1 MKKLDLQSSYIYGP
15 INSRRLGVSLGI
27 NLSPTKYKLCSFDC
41 LYCQY
46 GFTDIKTLK
55 YSDSADVPTQKEVI
69 DELRA
74 VLKQAEQQS
83 FKFDYITFA
92 GNGEPTVHPEFC
104 GIAEEIITVRDEM
117 IPAAKIAVLSN
128 ASCIT
133 NQKVKKILSRL
144 DDAIIKLD
152 AGDENMFQK
161 INRPDPQVKFLDVLS
176 GLKSLDNVTLQTLF
190 VEGIAVNSSDE
201 HVDKLIDCYNLIQPR
216 MVQIYSLDR
225 APAEP
230 LLLKVSKERL
240 NEIRKR
246 ISAKL
251 PGLNVAVY

>member
-27 NLSPTKYKLCSFDC
+27 NLSPTRYKLCSFDC

-55 YSDSADVPTQKEVI
+55 YADAADIPDCKQVI
-69 DELRA
+69 DEFCS
-74 VLKQAEQQS
+74 VLKQAEQKS
-83 FKFDYITFA
+83 IKFDYITFA

-104 GIAEEIITVRDEM
+104 AIAREIMSIRDEM
-117 IPAAKIAVLSN
+117 IPSTKIAVLSN

-133 NQKVKKILSRL
+133 DEQVKIILGKL

-152 AGDENMFQK
+152 AGDEEMFEK
-161 INRPDPQVKFLDVLS
+161 INRPDSQVKFRDVLS

-190 VEGIAVNSSDE
+190 VNGIAVNSSDE
-201 HVDKLIDCYNLIQPR
+201 HVDKLIDCYNYIQPR

-240 NEIRKR
+240 YEIKKR
-246 ISAKL
+246 ISGKL
-251 PGLNVAVY
+251 PDLNIAVY